1 MTAIRTSRLTLRPVL
16 YIDDDRDIG
25 AAVDA
30 ALADQGLAVR
40 WEASGRDITRCCLEV
55 QPQLIILDVNMP
67 DRNGPEVLA
76 ELRACGFYHPVLF
89 ATAESNGSLLE
100 YLGKLDALAVMRKPF
115 RLPVLGRQLMRVW
128 DQVNA

>member
-1 MTAIRTSRLTLRPVL
+1 MTLRRVL
-16 YIDDDRDIG
+16 YIDDDHDIG

-40 WEASGRDITRCCLEV
+40 WETSGRDITRCCLEF

-76 ELRACGFYHPVLF
+76 ELRACGFFQPVLF

-115 RLPVLGRQLMRVW
+115 RLPVLGRQLMRMW